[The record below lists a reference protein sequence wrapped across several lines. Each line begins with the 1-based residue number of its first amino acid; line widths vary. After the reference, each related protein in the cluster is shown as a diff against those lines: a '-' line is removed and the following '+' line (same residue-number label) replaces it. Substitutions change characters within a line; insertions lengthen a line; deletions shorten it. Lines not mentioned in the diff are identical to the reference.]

1 MGQCDNKNR
10 EKHQI
15 RELGHLWRT
24 KAHLIRLTSS
34 RVCAS
39 HIVTDTK
46 PTKMSTTESEK
57 KLEARLRTE
66 IEKRGGVALKLL
78 SQFHRGLP
86 DRLVLLPYGITY
98 FVEMKTTGERPT
110 LLQQHA
116 HKMLRNLGQHVVIVD
131 TSEKLASFLQL
142 IDVEILET
150 RNARGI

>member
-1 MGQCDNKNR
+1 MEQWNNKKE
-10 EKHQI
+10 EKHQF

-24 KAHLIRLTSS
+24 KAHLIRIRLS
-34 RVCAS
+34 RACAS
-39 HIVTDTK
+39 SIVPESK
-46 PTKMSTTESEK
+46 SSKMSTTESEK

-98 FVEMKTTGERPT
+98 FVETKTTGERPT
-110 LLQQHA
+110 RLQQHA
-116 HKMLRNLGQHVVIVD
+116 HKMLRNLGQHVVIID
-131 TSEKLASFLQL
+131 TSEKLDSFLQL

-150 RNARGI
+150 RNAIGI